1 MSSERFWQRSFW
13 LGRIDARIVALF
25 RIALGALLLID
36 LADRVPD
43 LFAFYSDHGIL
54 PRAMLLDGMVR
65 TWRFSLFDAIGNPVL
80 LALTYAIGAAAV
92 LAMMVGYR
100 TRLATFV
107 TWLFVL
113 SLHERNL
120 VVLDSGDT
128 VIRILCFWMLFADSG
143 AVWSLDVK
151 WGRRAAEPLLPVAP
165 LRVMQLQ
172 VAVIYLCAAL
182 LKNGPTWQNGT
193 AIYHAMQL
201 SDWVRPLGKW
211 LLAYPFACELLTRA
225 TLVVEAGFVVLA
237 FSPILPQVM
246 RAIAIVSV
254 LGLHAGI
261 FLTMR
266 VGLFSLI
273 MPVTMAL
280 FVSPEWIAKL
290 YGEVNAAEPP
300 IESVRSTWRRLSP
313 VLVFVVMVWT
323 QLTPVA
329 TGRVRNTLSAP
340 IELVGLW
347 QNWAMFAPDPLH
359 EDGYWQIDGVDTS
372 GKPVDLLASVAEG
385 MAADDHFLFRRWVKY
400 RSELFAG
407 RHQGAFR
414 PYANWVCQQYNAGKK
429 KGQLVTFDLVYYRR
443 ATHAPGEKSGAW
455 ERDVRWE
462 QKCGAETF
470 DAAPLARGEREPPV
484 AIKLHTTPVD
494 GGARD

>member
-13 LGRIDARIVALF
+13 LGRIDARVLALF

-36 LADRVPD
+36 LADRIPD
-43 LFAFYSDHGIL
+43 LFTFYSDAGIL

-80 LALTYAIGAAAV
+80 IALTYAVGAAAV
-92 LAMMVGYR
+92 LAMMLGYR

-151 WGRRAAEPLLPVAP
+151 WGRRAAELLVPVAP

-182 LKNGPTWQNGT
+182 LKNGSTWQNGT
-193 AIYHAMQL
+193 AVYHAMQL

-211 LLAYPFACELLTRA
+211 LLAYPFACELMTRG
-225 TLVVEAGFVVLA
+225 TLFVEAGFIVLA
-237 FSPILPQVM
+237 FSPIVSQVM
-246 RAIAIVSV
+246 RALAIAMV

-273 MPVTMAL
+273 MPVTMLL
-280 FVSPEWIAKL
+280 FVRPEWIGRL
-290 YGEVNAAEPP
+290 FGPVAAEAPP
-300 IESVRSTWRRLSP
+300 LPSERSAWLRLSP
-313 VLVFVVMVWT
+313 VLVFVIAVWT
-323 QLTPVA
+323 QLVPVG
-329 TGRVRNTLSAP
+329 TGRVRVALSAP

-359 EDGYWQIDGVDTS
+359 EDGHWQIDGVDTE

-385 MAADDHFLFRRWVKY
+385 MAADDNFLFRRWVKY

-414 PYANWVCQQYNAGKK
+414 PYASYLCRAYNERRKS
-429 KGQLVTFDLVYYRR
+429 GQLVTFDLVYYRR
-443 ATHAPGEKSGAW
+443 ATRDPGGKPEAW
-455 ERDVRWE
+455 QRDVRWE
-462 QKCGAETF
+462 QKCGAETL
-470 DAAPLARGEREPPV
+470 DAAPLRRDERTPPV
-484 AIKLHTTPVD
+484 AIKLQTTVD